1 MDGLA
6 MRRLLRPLWV
16 LLALIFL
23 LEAWLW
29 DRVEPIIARIVA
41 LIPLPRLKAW
51 FADRVEHL
59 SPGLTLIV
67 FAVPVVVLFPL
78 NLIAAWLLA
87 HKYFVGATALIV
99 LHKVLGV
106 GIVAFVFDVTRDK
119 LLQMDWFRR
128 LYEFV
133 LDLRARAMALVAP
146 FKLAIQHWIKR
157 FRRRGSPGFIQR
169 LRRRMQASR

>member
-1 MDGLA
+1 

-23 LEAWLW
+23 VEAWLW
-29 DRVEPIIARIVA
+29 DRVEPIIARVVA

-51 FADRVEHL
+51 LADRIAHL
-59 SPGLTLIV
+59 SPALTLIV

-78 NLIAAWLLA
+78 NFVAAWLLA
-87 HKYFVGATALIV
+87 HKYFVGATILFV
-99 LHKVLGV
+99 FQKVLGV

-119 LLQMDWFRR
+119 LLQMGWFRA
-128 LYEFV
+128 LYTFV
-133 LDLRARAMALVAP
+133 LDLRARALAIVAP
-146 FKLAIQHWIKR
+146 LKLAIQQWMAR
-157 FRRRGSPGFIQR
+157 FRRRASPGFIRR

>member
-1 MDGLA
+1 

-29 DRVEPIIARIVA
+29 DRVEPVIAWVVA

-51 FADRVEHL
+51 LADRVEHL

-67 FAVPVVVLFPL
+67 FAVPFIVLFPL
-78 NLIAAWLLA
+78 NLAAAWLLA

-99 LHKVLGV
+99 LQKILGV
-106 GIVAFVFDVTRDK
+106 GIVAFVFDVTREK
-119 LLQMDWFRR
+119 LLQMNWFRR
-128 LYEFV
+128 IYEFV
-133 LDLRARAMALVAP
+133 LDLRVRALAVVAP
-146 FKLAIQHWIKR
+146 FKLAVQQWMKR
-157 FRRRGSPGFIQR
+157 FRRRASPGFIQR
-169 LRRRMQASR
+169 LRRRMQASRPSP

>member
-1 MDGLA
+1 

-23 LEAWLW
+23 VEAWLW
-29 DRVEPIIARIVA
+29 DRVEPIIARVVA

-51 FADRVEHL
+51 LADRIAHL
-59 SPGLTLIV
+59 SPALTLIV

-78 NLIAAWLLA
+78 NFVAAWLLA
-87 HKYFVGATALIV
+87 HKYFVGATILIV
-99 LHKVLGV
+99 FQKVLGV

-119 LLQMDWFRR
+119 LLQMGWFRA
-128 LYEFV
+128 LYTFV
-133 LDLRARAMALVAP
+133 LDLRARALAIVAP
-146 FKLAIQHWIKR
+146 LKLAIQQWMAR
-157 FRRRGSPGFIQR
+157 FRRRASPGFIRR

>member
-1 MDGLA
+1 

-29 DRVEPIIARIVA
+29 DRVEPIIARVVG

-51 FADRVEHL
+51 LADSVEHL

-67 FAVPVVVLFPL
+67 FAVPFIVLFPL

-99 LHKVLGV
+99 LQKILGV

-119 LLQMDWFRR
+119 LLQMGWFRR
-128 LYEFV
+128 LYQFV
-133 LDLRARAMALVAP
+133 LDLRVRALAVVAP
-146 FKLAIQHWIKR
+146 FKLAIQRWMKR
-157 FRRRGSPGFIQR
+157 FRRRASPSFIQR

>member
-1 MDGLA
+1 

-51 FADRVEHL
+51 LADRVEHL

-67 FAVPVVVLFPL
+67 FAVPLVVLSPL
-78 NLIAAWLLA
+78 NLVAAWLLA

-99 LHKVLGV
+99 LQKILGV
-106 GIVAFVFDVTRDK
+106 GIVAFVFDVTREK
-119 LLQMDWFRR
+119 LLQMNWFRR
-128 LYEFV
+128 LYKFV
-133 LDLRARAMALVAP
+133 LDLRVRALAVVAP
-146 FKLAIQHWIKR
+146 FRLAIQQWMAR
-157 FRRRGSPGFIQR
+157 FRRRASPGFIRR
-169 LRRRMQASR
+169 LRRRMQASRPS

>member
-1 MDGLA
+1 

-23 LEAWLW
+23 LEALLW
-29 DRVEPIIARIVA
+29 DRVEPIIARVVA

-51 FADRVEHL
+51 LADRVEHL
-59 SPGLTLIV
+59 SPALTLIV
-67 FAVPVVVLFPL
+67 FAVPVIILFPL
-78 NLIAAWLLA
+78 NFVAAWLLA

-99 LHKVLGV
+99 FQKILGV

-119 LLQMDWFRR
+119 LLQMGWFRA

-133 LDLRARAMALVAP
+133 LNLRARALAVVAP
-146 FKLAIQHWIKR
+146 LKIQVLQWMKR
-157 FRRRGSPGFIQR
+157 LRRRASPGFIRR
-169 LRRRMQASR
+169 LRRRMHAAR

>member
-1 MDGLA
+1 

-23 LEAWLW
+23 VEAWLW
-29 DRVEPIIARIVA
+29 DRVEPIIARVVA

-51 FADRVEHL
+51 LAVRIAHL
-59 SPGLTLIV
+59 SPALTLIV

-78 NLIAAWLLA
+78 NFVAAWLLA
-87 HKYFVGATALIV
+87 HKYFVGATILIV
-99 LHKVLGV
+99 FQKVLGV

-119 LLQMDWFRR
+119 LLQMGWFRA
-128 LYEFV
+128 LYTFV
-133 LDLRARAMALVAP
+133 LDLRARALAIVAP
-146 FKLAIQHWIKR
+146 FKLAIQQWMAR
-157 FRRRGSPGFIQR
+157 FRRRASPGFIRR